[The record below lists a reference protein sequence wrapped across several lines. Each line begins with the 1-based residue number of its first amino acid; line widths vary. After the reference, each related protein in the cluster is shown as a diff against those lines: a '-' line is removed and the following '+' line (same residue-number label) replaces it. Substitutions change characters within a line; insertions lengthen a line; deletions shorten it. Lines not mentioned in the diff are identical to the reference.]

1 MNDQAAL
8 APSDD
13 PTDPADAAGGAL
25 MTLEELCSRVDMSVR
40 NVRFYTTRG
49 LVPPPLKKGRS
60 GYYSAQHLARL
71 ELVSELQ
78 THGFTLSA
86 IEKYVSSIPEGATP
100 EDIALHRAM
109 LAPWS
114 ADMPVQMTLAELS
127 DRVGRELDDSSMRT
141 LTALG
146 IVTRTDD
153 GFLVATSQLSVGLSL
168 LELGFPSEA
177 AVAAGQVYLR
187 HGREMARELNDI
199 FRTML
204 WPTYRENPSVE
215 AAEKLQ
221 RIVERLKPL
230 SIASLVAAYEA
241 AIDQAK
247 REKIAERSGS

>member
-1 MNDQAAL
+1 MDEQAAL
-8 APSDD
+8 VRGDD
-13 PTDPADAAGGAL
+13 RAEESTDSL
-25 MTLEELCSRVDMSVR
+25 MTLEELCARVGMSVR

-49 LVPPPLKKGRS
+49 LVPPPHKKGRS

-78 THGFTLSA
+78 SHGFTLSA
-86 IEKYVSSIPEGATP
+86 IEKYVSSIPAGATP

-114 ADMPVQMTLAELS
+114 ADLPVQMTREELAE
-127 DRVGRELDDSSMRT
+127 RIGRDLDDASLRT

-146 IVTRTDD
+146 IISRHED
-153 GFLVATSQLSVGLSL
+153 GYRVATSQLSVGLSL
-168 LELGFPSEA
+168 VELGFPSEA
-177 AVAAGQVYLR
+177 AIAAGQVYLR

-204 WPTYRENPSVE
+204 WPAYRENPSVE
-215 AAEKLQ
+215 EAEKLQ

-241 AIDQAK
+241 AIDQSK